1 LCFYEFMLKSVEAQQ
16 QEMEMVSIESL
27 VPERHLLRKIDG
39 AVDFSFIRERV
50 KHLYCEDNGR
60 PALDPVVLFKL
71 LLLGYLYGVRS
82 ERQLMREV
90 EVNVAYRWFLGL
102 KLRDKVPDAS
112 TLSQNRRRRFAES
125 TIYQEIFDEIVEL
138 AMRRGLAS
146 GTVLYTDS
154 THLKANANK
163 NKYDVAEVTVKPREY
178 LAALD
183 AAIAEDRAEHGKRP
197 LKPSNPEPET
207 RQIKVSRTDRDSGYM
222 VRDGKPKGFFYL
234 DHRTVDGRHAIITDT
249 HATPA
254 NVHDSVPYLGRLDRQ
269 RERFGFSIRAVGVD
283 AGYAAAA
290 IAQGLEERNIYGAI
304 GYRTPTHRDGYFY
317 KREFRYDEKLDVYL
331 CPNGQ
336 LLRYRT
342 TNREGYRQ
350 YHSDPEQCGNCP
362 VRQKCTQSSN
372 ATKVVTRHV
381 WESSRER
388 MDRHRLSRVGKRI
401 YKRRK
406 ETVERSFADAK
417 QLHGHRYARFRG
429 LTRVQQQCLLAATAQ
444 NIKKIALLL
453 SNSGPGMPF
462 PLFPALV
469 SAYIDR
475 LRRYRLLMP
484 IHNHQNR
491 KSIQKTNPT
500 KNDGVRQQSE
510 KAFVKTKAFCNSESR
525 STYIVV
531 VVFPVGSFTI
541 NTP

>member
-1 LCFYEFMLKSVEAQQ
+1 MLKKPELEQ
-16 QEMEMVSIESL
+16 QELELVSIEAL
-27 VPERHLLRKIDG
+27 VPDGHLLRKVDRT
-39 AVDFSFIRERV
+39 VDFSFIRERV

-125 TIYQEIFDEIVEL
+125 TIYQEIFDEIVLL
-138 AMRRGLAS
+138 AVKKGLAS
-146 GTVLYTDS
+146 GAVLYTDS

-163 NKYDVAEVTVKPREY
+163 NKYDLTQVAVKPQEY
-178 LAALD
+178 LAGLD
-183 AAIAEDRAEHGKRP
+183 AAVTEDRAAHGKAP
-197 LKPSNPEPET
+197 LKEQPEAEPGT
-207 RQIKVSRTDRDSGYM
+207 REIKVSRTDKDSGYM
-222 VRDGKPKGFFYL
+222 VREGKPKGFFYL

-249 HATPA
+249 HVTPA
-254 NVHDSVPYLGRLDRQ
+254 NVHDSVPSLGRLDRQ
-269 RERFGFSIRAVGVD
+269 RERFGFDIRAVGVD

-290 IAQGLEERNIYGAI
+290 ITQGLEERNIYGVI

-317 KREFRYDEKLDVYL
+317 KREYRYDEKLDVYI

-336 LLRYRT
+336 LLSYRT

-350 YHSDPEQCGNCP
+350 YHSDPEQCRNCP
-362 VRQKCTQSSN
+362 VRPRCTQSRN

-381 WESSRER
+381 WEASRER
-388 MDRHRLSRVGKRI
+388 IDQHRLDRVGKRI

-417 QLHGHRYARFRG
+417 QLHGHRYARMRG
-429 LTRVQQQCLLAATAQ
+429 LSKVQQQCLLAATAQ
-444 NIKKIALLL
+444 NIKKIALLMSRMGPNMPPTTLMALLNAYTAQLKLYLDL
-453 SNSGPGMPF
+453 SGASS
-462 PLFPALV
+462 
-469 SAYIDR
+469 SA
-475 LRRYRLLMP
+475 
-484 IHNHQNR
+484 
-491 KSIQKTNPT
+491 
-500 KNDGVRQQSE
+500 
-510 KAFVKTKAFCNSESR
+510 C
-525 STYIVV
+525 
-531 VVFPVGSFTI
+531 
-541 NTP
+541 

>member
-1 LCFYEFMLKSVEAQQ
+1 MSLRLLGEKKSLADREAQTADKVPRKALVIHGSLLYFGYMLKKPEAQQ
-16 QEMEMVSIESL
+16 QELEWVSIASL
-27 VPERHLLRKIDG
+27 VPEGHLLRKVDA
-39 AVDFSFIRERV
+39 AVDFGFIRERV
-50 KHLYCEDNGR
+50 KHLYSEDNGR

-90 EVNVAYRWFLGL
+90 EVNIAYRWFLGL

-125 TIYQEIFDEIVEL
+125 TIYQEIFDQIVEL
-138 AMRRGLAS
+138 AISKDLAS
-146 GTVLYTDS
+146 GAVLYTDS

-163 NKYDVAEVTVKPREY
+163 NKFDVAEVKVKAAEY
-178 LAALD
+178 LETLD
-183 AAIAEDRAEHGKRP
+183 AAIDQDRAAHGKKP
-197 LKPSNPEPET
+197 LKASAAEAES
-207 RQIKVSRTDRDSGYM
+207 REIKVSRTDPDSGYM

-249 HATPA
+249 HVTPA

-269 RERFGFSIRAVGVD
+269 RDRFGFTIRAVGVD

-290 IAQGLEERNIYGAI
+290 ITQGLQERNIYGVI
-304 GYRTPTHRDGYFY
+304 GYRTPTHREGYFY
-317 KREFRYDEKLDVYL
+317 KREYRYDQKLDVYI

-336 LLRYRT
+336 LLTYRT

-350 YHSDPEQCGNCP
+350 YQSDPSQCRNCP
-362 VRQKCTQSSN
+362 VRHKCTQSSN

-381 WESSRER
+381 WELSREQ
-388 MDRHRLSRVGKRI
+388 MDQHRLSRVGKRI

-417 QLHGHRYARFRG
+417 QLHGHRYARMRG

-444 NIKKIALLL
+444 NIKKIALLF
-453 SNSGPGMPF
+453 STMGPNLPTS
-462 PLFPALV
+462 ALQTLL
-469 SAYIDR
+469 ATYIEQ
-475 LRRYRLLMP
+475 LRRYHQ
-484 IHNHQNR
+484 IHVA
-491 KSIQKTNPT
+491 PT
-500 KNDGVRQQSE
+500 DK
-510 KAFVKTKAFCNSESR
+510 
-525 STYIVV
+525 I
-531 VVFPVGSFTI
+531 
-541 NTP
+541 

>member
-1 LCFYEFMLKSVEAQQ
+1 MLKKPEAQQ
-16 QEMEMVSIESL
+16 QELEWVSIEAL
-27 VPERHLLRKIDG
+27 VPEGHLLRKIDA
-39 AVDFSFIRERV
+39 AVDFSFIRDRV
-50 KHLYCEDNGR
+50 RHLYCEDNGR

-71 LLLGYLYGVRS
+71 LLLGYLSGVRS

-125 TIYQEIFDEIVEL
+125 TIYQEIFDQIVEL
-138 AMRRGLAS
+138 AVKKGLAS

-163 NKYDVAEVTVKPREY
+163 NKFDVAEVAVKPAAY
-178 LAALD
+178 LEALD
-183 AAIAEDRAEHGKRP
+183 AAIDEDRAAHGKKP
-197 LKPSNPEPET
+197 LKDKPTAEPET
-207 RQIKVSRTDRDSGYM
+207 KEIKVSRTDPDAGYM
-222 VRDGKPKGFFYL
+222 VREGKPKGLFYL

-249 HATPA
+249 YVTPA

-269 RERFGFSIRAVGVD
+269 RERFNFNIRAVGVD

-290 IAQGLEERNIYGAI
+290 ITQGLEERSIYGVI

-317 KREFRYDEKLDVYL
+317 KRDYKYDEKLDVYI

-336 LLRYRT
+336 LLPYRT

-350 YHSDPEQCGNCP
+350 YHSDPQQCRNCP

-381 WESSRER
+381 WEASRER
-388 MDRHRLSRVGKRI
+388 MDQHRLSRVGKRI

-406 ETVERSFADAK
+406 ETVERSFADGK

-429 LTRVQQQCLLAATAQ
+429 LRRVQQQCLLAATAQ

-453 SNSGPGMPF
+453 SGTGPNLPSCT
-462 PLFPALV
+462 LTAL
-469 SAYIDR
+469 
-475 LRRYRLLMP
+475 L
-484 IHNHQNR
+484 
-491 KSIQKTNPT
+491 
-500 KNDGVRQQSE
+500 
-510 KAFVKTKAFCNSESR
+510 
-525 STYIVV
+525 STYIDQMQRYQQI
-531 VVFPVGSFTI
+531 SAAASKTS
-541 NTP
+541 